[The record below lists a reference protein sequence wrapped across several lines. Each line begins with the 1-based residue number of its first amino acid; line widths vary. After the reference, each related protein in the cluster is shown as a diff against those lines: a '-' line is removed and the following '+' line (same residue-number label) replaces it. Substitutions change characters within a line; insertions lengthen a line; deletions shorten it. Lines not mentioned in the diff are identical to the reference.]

1 MDQAVAE
8 DRRSMLRSETT
19 GRAFSLSA
27 RGRSFVYAARGIRAM
42 IVSQHNARIHVA
54 ATFVAVGLAFFL
66 GITRLE
72 WTMLVMAIASV
83 WAAEALNTAVELLC
97 DVASPGFHP
106 LVAAAK
112 DVAAGAVLICA
123 VGAAMTGALVLGPP
137 LWAAL
142 PRAPLHQ
149 AP

>member
-8 DRRSMLRSETT
+8 DRRSMLPSETT
-19 GRAFSLSA
+19 ALPFSLSA
-27 RGRSFVYAARGIRAM
+27 RRRSFVYAGRGIRSM
-42 IVSQHNARIHVA
+42 IASQHNARIHVA
-54 ATFVAVGLAFFL
+54 ATFVVVGLGFFL

-72 WTMLVMAIASV
+72 WAMLVMAIVSV
-83 WAAEALNTAVELLC
+83 WAAEAVNTSVELLC

-123 VGAAMTGALVLGPP
+123 IGAALTGALVLGPP

-142 PRAPLHQ
+142 L
-149 AP
+149 